1 MAEFAYVGSELE
13 IFERAVNWKRYFA
26 RHMAPYI
33 RGEVLEVG
41 AGIGANN
48 KIFASLPFKRWTCLE
63 PDRSLLE
70 QLRDSLPDRLRF
82 EPVAGTLADLA
93 GRRFDTIL
101 YLDVLE
107 HIEDDRAE
115 MRRAAEHLHP
125 GGCVVVLAPAHPWLF
140 TPFDSAIGHYRRY
153 TKKTLKSAAPPELR
167 LERLIYLDAAGL
179 AASLANRIL
188 LKQSMPSHAQIQ
200 TWDRLMVRVSRVM
213 DPLLGNRA
221 GKSVLGIW
229 RAEANPTNPR
239 TGELI
244 DRVGREDG

>member
-13 IFERAVNWKRYFA
+13 IFEKAVHWKRYFA
-26 RHMAPYI
+26 RHIAPYI

-48 KIFASLPFKRWTCLE
+48 RIFAHLDFKHWTCLE
-63 PDRSLLE
+63 PDGSLLE
-70 QLRDSLPDRLRF
+70 QLSRSLPDRSRF
-82 EPVAGTLADLA
+82 EPVAGTLADLPE
-93 GRRFDTIL
+93 RRFDAIL

-115 MRRAAEHLHP
+115 MRRAAEHLRP
-125 GGCVVVLAPAHPWLF
+125 RGCVIVLAPAHQWLF
-140 TPFDSAIGHYRRY
+140 TPFDAAIGHFRRY
-153 TKKTLKSAAPPELR
+153 TKKTLAAAAAPELR
-167 LERLIYLDAAGL
+167 TEKLIYLDSVGL
-179 AASLANRIL
+179 AASLANRMF

-200 TWDRLMVRVSRVM
+200 TWDRLMVPVSRVV

-229 RAEANPTNPR
+229 RA
-239 TGELI
+239 
-244 DRVGREDG
+244 D